1 MYEGYPELS
10 TGRIG
15 SSPGK
20 KIRYEDRDNFISVG
34 YGMVVLFN
42 SSGNYLHTQKRV
54 AVVPPEDEY
63 VWPNLN
69 FEDIGEAMK
78 QGSLASQV
86 QDLEGLVFGNLQR
99 GILEEPDY
107 HFVNSKNTMAEVLG
121 KVRIPSFGMQGM
133 ITIIIIIVIVIILIV
148 MLCCCCRASCK
159 INRSGRQA
167 LQEYA
172 MLEMGAKPKRQP
184 RGQRRALNQH

>member
-1 MYEGYPELS
+1 
-10 TGRIG
+10 
-15 SSPGK
+15 
-20 KIRYEDRDNFISVG
+20 
-34 YGMVVLFN
+34 MVVLFN

-78 QGSLASQV
+78 QGSLAGQV
-86 QDLEGLVFGNLQR
+86 QDLEGVVFGNLQR

-107 HFVNSKNTMAEVLG
+107 HFVNSKNTTAEALG
-121 KVRIPSFGMQGM
+121 KVKIPSFGMQGM

-159 INRSGRQA
+159 INCSGRQA

-172 MLEMGAKPKRQP
+172 MLKMGAKPKRQP
-184 RGQRRALNQH
+184 RGQWRALNQH